1 MINHSYNGTM
11 VSNKYNI
18 SSTNSNNSISSS
30 NNSNFSSTKHIITPE
45 YKIQLSDIYYSPNLY
60 YLADVI
66 TNIYLPDTTEN
77 PYYSHIT
84 FHIKNHL
91 PDTIYLHSTNNC
103 LIYSTFFNSVSG
115 DTSMAVHS
123 NRTLKVMSTIF
134 NNKPSWNVL
143 IN

>member
-1 MINHSYNGTM
+1 MINHSYNGM
-11 VSNKYNI
+11 NAINKYNT
-18 SSTNSNNSISSS
+18 SSTNSNSNFSS
-30 NNSNFSSTKHIITPE
+30 NNSNFSSIKHIITPE

-84 FHIKNHL
+84 FYIKNHL
-91 PDTIYLHSTNNC
+91 FDTIYLHSTNNS
-103 LIYSTFFNSVSG
+103 LIYSTLFNSVSG

-123 NRTLKVMSTIF
+123 NRTIKVISTIID
-134 NNKPSWNVL
+134 NKPSWNVL